1 MLIKNVLF
9 GIFIAAVIHLLLASS
24 CAEKITNPDGG
35 NDQEAVVIETMKKA
49 SDVFLTGD
57 TTQLKSIL
65 TNDALKFYSDDFG
78 NIVQVM
84 KKIGEGM
91 KLSKVASLTTNLAE
105 VEITYNGENYMVLL
119 AKQDDESW
127 KIIRF

>member
-9 GIFIAAVIHLLLASS
+9 GIFIAAVIQLLLASS
-24 CAEKITNPDGG
+24 CAEKITNPEDS
-35 NDQEAVVIETMKKA
+35 NNQEALVIETMKKA

-65 TNDALKFYSDDFG
+65 TKDALNFYSDDFG